1 MAQPPQPI
9 REAHTVFFGIP
20 APYDSGGCSQP
31 PPVGFQWPTIIALP
45 WASSGDSS
53 QDCSSRGN
61 GLLPPR
67 GRSFFASLSGTFSFC
82 LSLLGDTALS
92 PER

>member
-9 REAHTVFFGIP
+9 CVAHTVFFGIS

-61 GLLPPR
+61 GLSPPR
-67 GRSFFASLSGTFSFC
+67 GWSSFASLSGTFSFC
-82 LSLLGDTALS
+82 LCLSWETLL
-92 PER
+92 